1 MFAANNSACSETTPL
16 IGGSYM
22 VTYYRN
28 ASGACRKEDATEA
41 IVHYHKTDGTLV
53 HCEYHKIESAVNHK
67 KSSLSPHGKKQQKK

>member
-1 MFAANNSACSETTPL
+1 MIRSKLNIMFAANNSACSETTPL

-53 HCEYHKIESAVNHK
+53 HCEYHKIESAVKH
-67 KSSLSPHGKKQQKK
+67 